1 MKYVLCWTVSF
12 QSSDWSCLVDEE
24 LLYQRNDDTP
34 FYVLGAIIFVLVL
47 LVVVLCVLLC
57 HPKYPFITSSHHFSS
72 SSNLCEPLMF
82 HRSYFSQPK
91 IRLDPR
97 GTWSNMSQSWTF
109 SPPLLLPSIPPVFKS
124 RTWQQPPA
132 PLSPSPPL
140 LMPILFLLSSH
151 PLWQSPAADYL
162 ACNLVSDLLAISCSF
177 SPYQS
182 WSKSLLQC
190 VAYIL
195 GQDIANNFWPG

>member
-1 MKYVLCWTVSF
+1 MKYVLCWPVSF

-24 LLYQRNDDTP
+24 LLYQRNDDTM

-57 HPKYPFITSSHHFSS
+57 HPKYNFTTSSRHFSA

-97 GTWSNMSQSWTF
+97 GTWSNMSWTF
-109 SPPLLLPSIPPVFKS
+109 SPPSPPHSPCLQIKNLATATCSPVALSTIIDANIISFIFSSFMTKSHRRLSGVQFSVRLIGNFLLL
-124 RTWQQPPA
+124 
-132 PLSPSPPL
+132 
-140 LMPILFLLSSH
+140 
-151 PLWQSPAADYL
+151 
-162 ACNLVSDLLAISCSF
+162 
-177 SPYQS
+177 
-182 WSKSLLQC
+182 
-190 VAYIL
+190 
-195 GQDIANNFWPG
+195 